1 MPYRVTSD
9 TIHGIPCAAVL
20 HMACC
25 RAMDDAVRRLVALCA
40 LFAEAT
46 GRSISTV
53 SRYATGSGETIA
65 RLRRGHT
72 ITTRR
77 AERAFRFLSENW
89 PESVAW
95 PPEIPRPG
103 VSSGTLDDAEAPV
116 AALGDCGD
124 ELAVEPLSGR

>member
-1 MPYRVTSD
+1 
-9 TIHGIPCAAVL
+9 
-20 HMACC
+20 
-25 RAMDDAVRRLVALCA
+25 MDDTVRRLVALCA
-40 LFAEAT
+40 LFAEST

-89 PESVAW
+89 PEAVEW
-95 PPEIPRPG
+95 PAGIPRPG
-103 VSSGTLDDAEAPV
+103 VSGGMLDEARVP
-116 AALGDCGD
+116 AAPGDRRD
-124 ELAVEPLSGR
+124 ELSVEPLSSG